1 MNSWIIPSRRRNRGL
16 FNQLMTDPFDSFFK
30 APSLSLQ
37 SFAPTTMRTDIK
49 ETDEGFEVAI
59 DLPGFKKE
67 NLQAELKD
75 GYLTISAETTKET
88 EEKDENENF
97 VRKERFSGSCSRTF
111 YVGEDVNEDDIKA
124 TIEDGVL
131 HIGVPR
137 KQPQPELE
145 EKHTIAIE
153 G

>member
-49 ETDEGFEVAI
+49 ET
-59 DLPGFKKE
+59 
-67 NLQAELKD
+67 
-75 GYLTISAETTKET
+75 

-124 TIEDGVL
+124 NFEDGVL
-131 HIGVPR
+131 HIGIPR